1 MKLSKLLKLSEDKDV
16 SPDFTAKL
24 MTKLLQHERE
34 TTVVQVMVG
43 MQVGWVMGAASAS
56 QNHVSTRSKRAYTY
70 TDYINRGKPQSVVRY
85 DTSTSEYTVI
95 NEPDE

>member
-1 MKLSKLLKLSEDKDV
+1 MELSQLLKFPKDRDV

-34 TTVVQVMVG
+34 TTVVQVVLG

-56 QNHVSTRSKRAYTY
+56 QNHVSTRSKQAYTY
-70 TDYINRGKPQSVVRY
+70 TDYINRGKSHRVVCY
-85 DTSTSEYTVI
+85 DTNTSKYVDI